1 MDINYENPNYKE
13 HHTSYG
19 VVKKSYD
26 KDSDVISLMTLFR
39 PKKQTE
45 PLTMAQIGEII
56 ETIYDDYYYNMWS
69 RDFWGYELP
78 SNFHE
83 ELVYFQAQLMQ
94 QKYETVEVFTDNQH

>member
-1 MDINYENPNYKE
+1 MDVNYENPNYKE
-13 HHTSYG
+13 HCTPYG

-26 KDSDVISLMTLFR
+26 KDNDVISLMTLFR
-39 PKKQTE
+39 PEKQTE

-69 RDFWGYELP
+69 RDFWSYELP

-83 ELVYFQAQLMQ
+83 ELMYFQAQLMQ
-94 QKYETVEVFTDNQH
+94 QKYETVDIFTDNQH